1 MNISREPKSAG
12 EDVVSAEHSEHSPE
26 VDSVLH
32 KTTASGIVLVPQP
45 TDDPR
50 DPLVRVKLPL
60 VSFEAHLHVHSLMS
74 RCRTGRSTRNV
85 LFWAPS
91 PSPPTQA
98 RR

>member
-1 MNISREPKSAG
+1 MNISREPKSAA
-12 EDVVSAEHSEHSPE
+12 EDVVSAAHLENFPE

-32 KTTASGIVLVPQP
+32 KTTVSGIVLVPQP

-50 DPLVRVKLPL
+50 DPLVRVGLHL
-60 VSFEAHLHVHSLMS
+60 VSFEASLHVHSLMP

-85 LFWAPS
+85 LFWASS
-91 PSPPTQA
+91 PLPPTQA